1 MVTVGETEIDVPV
14 PSRVPPQEPEYQ
26 FQVPPVPRDPPVKLS
41 VVGWPS
47 QLGFTL
53 AEALVAA
60 TERLFTV
67 TVTLTQPVVL
77 HTPSALT

>member
-1 MVTVGETEIDVPV
+1 MVGETEMDVPI

-26 FQVPPVPRDPPVKLS
+26 FQVPPVPKVPPAMLS
-41 VVGWPS
+41 VVGCPS

-53 AEALVAA
+53 AEALVTA
-60 TERLFTV
+60 TEKLFTV
-67 TVTLTQPVVL
+67 TVTLSHAVVL